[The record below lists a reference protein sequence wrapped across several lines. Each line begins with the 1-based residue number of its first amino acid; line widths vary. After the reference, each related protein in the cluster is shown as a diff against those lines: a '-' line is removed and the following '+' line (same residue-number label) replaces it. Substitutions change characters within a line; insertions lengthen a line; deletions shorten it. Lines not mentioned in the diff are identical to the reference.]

1 MSAHGKRPG
10 DLGTVDAA
18 PPRLIED
25 AATSALVRQDLANV
39 ASAAPSY
46 DAAAGLLA
54 LQAAIGTGATVAAG
68 ASGTGGATALKTALG
83 LKLKLAIAG
92 GVGAVAIASA
102 VVVIQ
107 PPRGEAPV
115 SPRRVPS
122 AQQQPSRSAVHAVPA
137 AVAPDAPSVVPAPI
151 EPATQPDQAPTAV
164 SPAQHDR
171 AAAEI
176 ALLAQ
181 IKAVIDR
188 APARALRLAEQG
200 QRRFGHG
207 YLHHERE
214 GLAIVALQALG
225 RRDEAQA
232 RASAYLARYPHSPM
246 SDRVRALI
254 VQGATP

>member
-1 MSAHGKRPG
+1 MSDQGKRSR
-10 DLGTVDAA
+10 DLGAFDAA

-25 AATSALVRQDLANV
+25 AATSALVRRDLANV
-39 ASAAPSY
+39 ASAAASY
-46 DAAAGLLA
+46 DAAAGLVA
-54 LQAAIGTGATVAAG
+54 LQAAIGTGAAAAG
-68 ASGTGGATALKTALG
+68 ASGTGGATALKAA
-83 LKLKLAIAG
+83 LKLKLAIAA
-92 GVGAVAIASA
+92 GVGAVTIASA

-107 PPRGEAPV
+107 PPRSEAPV
-115 SPRRVPS
+115 SSRRAPN
-122 AQQQPSRSAVHAVPA
+122 AQQPPSRSAVHAVPA
-137 AVAPDAPSVVPAPI
+137 AGAPDAPSVARAPV
-151 EPATQPDQAPTAV
+151 ELKTQPDQAPPPV
-164 SPAQHDR
+164 SPAQRDR

-181 IKAVIDR
+181 IKAAIDR

-214 GLAIVALQALG
+214 GLAIVALHALG

-254 VQGATP
+254 VKGGAP